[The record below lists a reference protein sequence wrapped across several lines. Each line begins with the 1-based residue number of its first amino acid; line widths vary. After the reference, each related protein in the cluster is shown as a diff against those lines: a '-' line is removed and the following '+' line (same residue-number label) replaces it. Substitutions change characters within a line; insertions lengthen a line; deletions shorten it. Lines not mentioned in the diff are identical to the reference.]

1 MAPSST
7 PSSAPSAAPSTV
19 LNERQ
24 PPTGVSAWKTKY
36 DQTFLGD
43 SAKCAEYAFHIAAA
57 NAEATGVDQFK
68 ITVTAGAGCTGS
80 RRRMATQDDSLTF
93 HVEIAQI
100 VQIDVAEVQALVEQS
115 LATSQPS
122 LVLVSMTEPTYE
134 EDTDSEASADEG
146 LLSSLTSSWVTIGLS
161 VCCAWCCLACL
172 AFCAGSCCEVTKC
185 DREKGTPIPP
195 GLARLSPPLFSTP
208 DLQKMWDGDLADVE
222 LQVGVHIPVVH
233 SEKAVTTNTTVV
245 QVDL

>member
-1 MAPSST
+1 M
-7 PSSAPSAAPSTV
+7 
-19 LNERQ
+19 
-24 PPTGVSAWKTKY
+24 TKY

-68 ITVTAGAGCTGS
+68 ITVTAGAGCAGS

-93 HVEIAQI
+93 HIEIAQI
-100 VQIDVAEVQALVEQS
+100 VQIDVAEVQTLVEQS

-122 LVLVSMTEPTYE
+122 LLVLSMTEPTYE
-134 EDTDSEASADEG
+134 EDSDAEASADES
-146 LLSSLTSSWVTIGLS
+146 LLSSLTSSWVTIALS

-172 AFCAGSCCEVTKC
+172 AFCAGSCCELTKC
-185 DREKGTPIPP
+185 DRKKGTPIPP
-195 GLARLSPPLFSTP
+195 ELARLSPPLFSTP
-208 DLQKMWDGDLADVE
+208 DLQKMWDAGSTE
-222 LQVGVHIPVVH
+222 LSVHIPVVH

-245 QVDL
+245 QVDVEGASSNKEHSSTYE